1 MGEKEPEKKEA
12 EKSSG
17 DGGAGAG
24 PTTVV
29 LKVDLHCEGCAQKV
43 KRSLKH
49 IKGVD
54 SVKADYTSNKVT
66 VVGKVDPT
74 VVKEKVE
81 EKIKKKVELLSPQPP
96 KKDKDGGAPAA
107 APADAKKS
115 EEKAPEKKPDEPK
128 KAEEKKPKEPPPA
141 ITVVLKTRVHCDGCA
156 HKMKKIIIKYEG
168 VEDVSVDLSK
178 DQITIKGTMDMKAML
193 PYLNAK
199 LKRPVDVVPPP
210 AKKDDAKPKEGG
222 AGDGGEKKGKEGG
235 GGEGGEKK
243 GKEEVKP
250 AAAAGGGDK
259 KDEAA
264 KPAAGGGKPAEENVA
279 KMEIVNKMEHYGY
292 PYGYGAH
299 TYNPNQAHESGYVAE
314 YWQTPEYMHAPPQ
327 YMQPQQ
333 YMHAQQYGPGPS
345 YMHAPPPQ
353 MFSDENP
360 NACSVM

>member
-17 DGGAGAG
+17 GGGAGAG

-81 EKIKKKVELLSPQPP
+81 EKTKKKVELVSPQPP
-96 KKDKDGGAPAA
+96 KKDKDGGPPAA
-107 APADAKKS
+107 APADAKKP
-115 EEKAPEKKPDEPK
+115 EEKKPDEPK
-128 KAEEKKPKEPPPA
+128 KAEEKKPKEPPPST
-141 ITVVLKTRVHCDGCA
+141 TVVLKTRVHCDGCA

-168 VEDVSVDLSK
+168 VEDVNVDLSK

-199 LKRPVDVVPPP
+199 LKRAVDVVPPP

-222 AGDGGEKKGKEGG
+222 GGDGGEKKGKEGG
-235 GGEGGEKK
+235 GGGGGEKK
-243 GKEEVKP
+243 GKEEAKP

-259 KDEAA
+259 KEAA
-264 KPAAGGGKPAEENVA
+264 VAKPAEENVA
-279 KMEIVNKMEHYGY
+279 KVEIVNKMEHFGY

-299 TYNPNQAHESGYVAE
+299 TYNPNQAHENGYVAE

-333 YMHAQQYGPGPS
+333 YGPGPGPSYMHAQQYGPGPS
-345 YMHAPPPQ
+345 YVHAPPPQ

-360 NACSVM
+360 NGCSVM